1 MFEPFGNGGGC
12 YHRAGL
18 AQKGNIMRSAVDWK
32 RVVVAT
38 AALAAAV
45 AGGTRVWAQPVN
57 LDQGW
62 NKQTSDAFWFNSQG
76 SRIMPYS
83 WFIGLEQAES
93 TNLLSDVNF
102 LEGLGFIGVEGQKLP
117 IGFAVDRNQSRT
129 ATYIGLTCA
138 ACHTGRLNIEGR
150 PVLVE
155 GGPALADFSA
165 LLNALVAAT
174 TATLKD
180 DQAAR
185 FERFAARVNVPASG
199 HKELR
204 RQLTELNVE
213 LTKRHDQNAPA
224 EAYGFGRV
232 DAFGHIFN
240 RVFSTALE
248 VEENRAVADAPVSYP
263 FLWDTPDPMH
273 ERVQWNWSAP
283 NAGFGDEARNIGE
296 LLGVFGYFDLKKP
309 GPFGAPY
316 YPKTSVDVRK
326 LVRLETLIKSL
337 RSPVWPSGLSAN
349 MAIDRAAAAQ
359 GKTVYDRNCQ
369 RCHALID
376 RAEPGRK
383 AHDRLVPINVVG
395 TDSTMTDNH
404 ARRLSDSLKTG
415 LLAGRKKVPSGT
427 FGDRATGRDIL
438 GHVLAGVLAGQ
449 LGHQDRAAP
458 TSTGAPPPPPP
469 PPVEDAPQ
477 KGYKARSLN
486 GIWATAPYLH
496 NGSVPTLADLLSEQ
510 RVGGFW
516 ISSNRYDHKNKVFFP
531 GSNKFDPKNVGL
543 ATEQSDGAFW
553 FDTTKPGNRNTGHPF
568 GTNLQPQEKLSLIE
582 FLKTL

>member
-1 MFEPFGNGGGC
+1 MP
-12 YHRAGL
+12 
-18 AQKGNIMRSAVDWK
+18 SAVDWK
-32 RVVVAT
+32 RLVVVI

-45 AGGTRVWAQPVN
+45 AGETRVWAQPVN

-62 NKQTSDAFWFNSQG
+62 NKQTSEAFWFNSQG

-83 WFIGLEQAES
+83 WFIGLEQAGS

-102 LEGLGFIGVEGQKLP
+102 LERLGFIAVEGRRLP

-155 GGPALADFSA
+155 GGPAMTDFSA
-165 LLNALVAAT
+165 LLSALVAST
-174 TATLKD
+174 SATLKD
-180 DQAAR
+180 DQVAK
-185 FERFAARVNVPASG
+185 FERFAARVNVQPSG
-199 HKELR
+199 YKELR

-213 LTKRHDQNAPA
+213 LMKRHDQNAPV

-240 RVFSTALE
+240 RVFSTAIE
-248 VEENRAVADAPVSYP
+248 VDENREAADAPVSYP

-296 LLGVFGYFDLKKP
+296 LLGVFGVFDLKKP

-326 LVRLETLIKSL
+326 LVQLETLIKSL

-359 GKTVYDRNCQ
+359 GKTVYERNCQ

-376 RAEPGRK
+376 RADPGRK

-404 ARRLSDSLKTG
+404 ARRLSASLKTG
-415 LLAGRKKVPSGT
+415 LLEGRKKVPSGT
-427 FGDRATGRDIL
+427 FDDRATGMEIL
-438 GHVLAGVLAGQ
+438 GHVLAGVFAGQ

-458 TSTGAPPPPPP
+458 TSTAAPPPAPPPPAL
-469 PPVEDAPQ
+469 DAPQ

-496 NGSVPTLADLLSEQ
+496 NGSVPNLAELLSEQ
-510 RVGGFW
+510 RVPGFW
-516 ISSNRYDHKNKVFFP
+516 ISSNRFDHQKKEFHP
-531 GSNKFDPKNVGL
+531 GSNRFNPRKVGL
-543 ATEQSDGAFW
+543 DTEQSDGAFW
-553 FDTTKPGNRNTGHPF
+553 FDTTKDGNKNTGHPF
-568 GTNLQPQEKLSLIE
+568 GTTLSAEEKGWLIE